1 MIEVPDAKMV
11 VGVHIGQLLTWTGL
25 PRGVNRSDFGK
36 KKKKKR
42 KEMTSDGSFGCCSW

>member
-25 PRGVNRSDFGK
+25 PRGVNRSDFGEK
-36 KKKKKR
+36 KKKENKR
-42 KEMTSDGSFGCCSW
+42 NDFGWELWLL